1 MTIYSR
7 FKSLYIYIL
16 LFVLGIIFLIR
27 DYVFALNSAQDFK
40 WAQYSFSIFS
50 DQLLWIPVLPAL
62 FYLFEK
68 SPLYNKT
75 LTRSVLN
82 YIPALILIAFVHRYI
97 AVVGAKYVEYKLD
110 IINESYYER
119 IQAYYTSIILGGTL
133 NDIIFCVIIVFIL
146 SFIRYYEE
154 FKEEQLK
161 NLSITKQ
168 LNDAQLD
175 TLKMQIQPHFLFN
188 SLNTVSAI
196 MEENVESAQTIVSKL
211 SSFLRYSLDYQSQ
224 KFVTLAE
231 EINFTKTYLDI
242 ELERFSDRLKIDF
255 SIDPKTE
262 QILIPAFLLQ
272 PFIENSFKH
281 GVNKFSSVTE
291 IFIRSELKENKLF
304 LSVGNNGHSSEEYIR
319 FGIGLSN
326 IKNRLETI
334 YNDNFTLIVRSD
346 SGFINQIALPTSEEI

>member
-7 FKSLYIYIL
+7 FKSFYIYIL
-16 LFVLGIIFLIR
+16 LFVLGIIFLVR
-27 DYVFALNSAQDFK
+27 DYVFALNSTLDFK
-40 WAQYSFSIFS
+40 WLQYTFSIFS
-50 DQLLWIPVLPAL
+50 DQFLWVPILPAL

-68 SPLYNKT
+68 SSLFNKKITIST
-75 LTRSVLN
+75 LKLFP
-82 YIPALILIAFVHRYI
+82 ILILIAFIHRYI
-97 AVVGAKYVEYKLD
+97 AVVGAKYIEYKLD
-110 IINESYYER
+110 IINENYYER
-119 IQAYYTSIILGGTL
+119 IQAYYTALISGGTL
-133 NDIIFCVIIVFIL
+133 NDIIFCIIIILIL
-146 SFIRYYEE
+146 SFIRYYEQ
-154 FKEEQLK
+154 FKDEQIK

-196 MEENVESAQTIVSKL
+196 MEENVESAQAIVSKL

-242 ELERFSDRLKIDF
+242 ELERFSDRLTVNI
-255 SIDPKTE
+255 SIDEETE
-262 QILIPAFLLQ
+262 HFLIPAFLLQ

-291 IFIRSELKENKLF
+291 IYIKSERSDGKLH
-304 LSVGNNGHSSEEYIR
+304 LTVGNNGIGDDKKVI

-334 YNDNFTLIVRSD
+334 YNGDYSLNVSSE
-346 SGFINQIALPTSEEI
+346 SGFINKIILPISEEI